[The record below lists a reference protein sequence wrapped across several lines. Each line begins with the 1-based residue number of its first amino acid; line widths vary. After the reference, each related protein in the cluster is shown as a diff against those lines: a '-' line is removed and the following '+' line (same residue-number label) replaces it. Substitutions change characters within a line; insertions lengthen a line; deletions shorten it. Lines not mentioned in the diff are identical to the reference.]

1 MSSGMFDETLRTLCQ
16 LEGRTQLSVPIEYD
30 EDGYLD
36 RECPSEE
43 CLFQF
48 KVLGDDWA
56 QKVRDEEV
64 FCPSCGHTA
73 ESGSWLTQKQVE
85 HIEKAAVAH
94 LSGEI
99 GSALARDAS
108 QWNRRQRKGSLIS
121 ITMKVNQ
128 RPTQVLLPPAAAE
141 PMRLKITCPAC
152 ECRYAVIGAAFFCPS
167 CGHNAADLQFS
178 QSVTGIIQSLD
189 AIGAVRAA
197 IAERDTAENTVRL
210 LVENGLQNAVTAFQ
224 RYAEALYASLPTFS
238 SARRNAFQN
247 LAEGSGLW
255 LDATGKAYADH
266 LSATELAALQI
277 AFQQRHLLA
286 HTQGIVDADY
296 LQKSGDTRYR
306 SGQRIIVRE
315 NGIRETIQLIS
326 KLADALLADASAAR
340 LP

>member
-1 MSSGMFDETLRTLCQ
+1 MSGGMFDETLRTLRE
-16 LEGRTQLSVPIEYD
+16 LDGRTQLSIPIEYD

-36 RECPSEE
+36 RECPSDE

-48 KVLGDDWA
+48 KVLADDWKE
-56 QKVRDEEV
+56 KVRDEEV
-64 FCPSCGHTA
+64 FCPSCRHTA
-73 ESGSWLTQKQVE
+73 ESGSWLTEEQVE
-85 HIEKAAVAH
+85 HVRKAAVAH
-94 LSGEI
+94 VSGHL
-99 GSALARDAS
+99 GKAMARDAS

-141 PMRLKITCPAC
+141 AMRLKITCPAC
-152 ECRYAVIGAAFFCPS
+152 ACRYAVIGAAFFCPS
-167 CGHNAADLQFS
+167 CGHNAAVLQFS

-197 IAERDTAENTVRL
+197 ITDRDTAENTVRL

-224 RYAEALYASLPTFS
+224 RYAEAVYASLPAVS

-247 LAEGSGLW
+247 LTEGSGLW
-255 LDATGKAYADH
+255 SAATGKGYADH
-266 LSATELAALQI
+266 LSATELATLQK

-286 HTQGIVDADY
+286 HTQGIVDTDY
-296 LQKSGDTRYR
+296 QQKSGDTRYQP
-306 SGQRIIVRE
+306 GQRIVVRDD
-315 NGIRETIQLIS
+315 GVRETIQLIS
-326 KLADALLADASAAR
+326 KLADALLADATAAR